1 MRVMLDDKYG
11 IGSDENNFV
20 LFEVKVKGKDSKDVG
35 GVYDVTIGYY
45 GNLEQALQG
54 YVRNSL
60 RKDNDINHLKELVNA
75 IDKLN
80 KTIKDIR
87 I

>member
-1 MRVMLDDKYG
+1 M
-11 IGSDENNFV
+11 
-20 LFEVKVKGKDSKDVG
+20 
-35 GVYDVTIGYY
+35 TIGYY

-60 RKDNDINHLKELVNA
+60 RRDNDINHLRELVNA

>member
-35 GVYDVTIGYY
+35 GVYDVIIGYY
-45 GNLEQALQG
+45 GNLEQTLQG

-60 RKDNDINHLKELVNA
+60 RRDNDINHLKELVNA

>member
-1 MRVMLDDKYG
+1 MRVMLDERYG
-11 IGSDENNFV
+11 IGSDENSFV

-45 GNLEQALQG
+45 GSLEQALQG

-60 RKDNDINHLKELVNA
+60 RRNDEINHLKELVNA

-80 KTIKDIR
+80 KTIKDIK